1 MFELA
6 LFHFQEEIMS
16 IVQWAFYEDY
26 AVANFIGF
34 DLFVLTTEW
43 LI

>member
-6 LFHFQEEIMS
+6 LFYFYEEIMS
-16 IVQWAFYEDY
+16 IVQWPFYGIML
-26 AVANFIGF
+26 ANFIGF
-34 DLFVLTTEW
+34 DHFDLTTEW